1 MIKILDDILKS
12 VPKEWNID
20 DYVFVC
26 SKDFECE
33 INEYKNIK
41 VYYHNWLEENTI
53 HYMKNPYIDYSNIH
67 IDITKQ

>member
-1 MIKILDDILKS
+1 MINILDNILKS
-12 VPKEWNID
+12 VPKEMNTD

-41 VYYHNWLEENTI
+41 VYYHNWLQENTI
-53 HYMKNPYIDYSNIH
+53 HYMKNPYIDYSTIH
-67 IDITKQ
+67 IDIIK